1 MDNYK
6 EMDTLSGEVTLSKLV
21 CLPSR
26 IKAILKEKNLLP
38 FIVDIFQKNCKTTS
52 KELLPLKMYL
62 FH

>member
-1 MDNYK
+1 MDTYK

-38 FIVDIFQKNCKTTS
+38 FVEPFQKSCKTTL